1 MAISILYSGI
11 IDSNTKPWALIDQG
25 ETYNSE
31 AMAIQALSAYFEGD
45 ALSVSAESY
54 SADTTTYYDV
64 PNPWADT
71 GFSATSKLGFVSDS
85 GIVFN
90 VGGVTGSLSPPIP
103 NGNFT
108 NNNYAKMQRP
118 VDGALFIHLNGSN
131 WDIEN
136 YITIKKYAN
145 GTYYVNKNLSNI
157 NPPPYAAI
165 MQHVFISNNG
175 ACVFFYTHPTNYNG
189 QFGTMGSGSLSF
201 NKVGTIQPLRIY
213 MLRAVAS
220 VAMGK
225 VYDLGGNPASR
236 AIVALNRK
244 TKKVVGD
251 CVSSGNGEY
260 SMPLLAIKGDL
271 LTLICFDDDAPP
283 DVQAEIIDRVVVT

>member
-1 MAISILYSGI
+1 MAVSIPYSGI

-45 ALSVSAESY
+45 ALSVVAEQY
-54 SADTTTYYDV
+54 YEDTMTYFDI

-71 GFSATSKLGFVSDS
+71 GFSATSKLGFATDS

-90 VGGVTGSLSPPIP
+90 VGDVTGSLSPPIP

-108 NNNYAKMQRP
+108 NNNFAKMQTP
-118 VDGALFIHLNGSN
+118 VDGALFIHLNGGN

-136 YITIKKYAN
+136 YITVKKYIN
-145 GTYYVNKNLSNI
+145 GTYYINRNVSNVASPP
-157 NPPPYAAI
+157 NPAI
-165 MQHVFISNNG
+165 MQHLFISNNG
-175 ACVFFYTHPTNYNG
+175 ACVFFYTHPTNYNAIL
-189 QFGTMGSGSLSF
+189 GTMGSNSLSF

-213 MLRAVAS
+213 MLSAVPS
-220 VAMGK
+220 IAMGK

-236 AIVALNRK
+236 SIVALNRK

-260 SMPLLAIKGDL
+260 SMPLLAIKGDI